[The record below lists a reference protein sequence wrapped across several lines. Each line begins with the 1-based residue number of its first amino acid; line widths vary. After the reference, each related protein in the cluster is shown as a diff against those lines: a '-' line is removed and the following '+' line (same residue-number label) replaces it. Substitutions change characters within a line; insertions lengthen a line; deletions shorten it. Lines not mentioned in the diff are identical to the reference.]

1 MISNNYLFTNLKEC
15 SMKYRVYSLSS
26 PLKKGTQTLLSEGAV
41 PLLDIAPGETGKV
54 HMKLPAV
61 FFQGDV
67 LELEAFMI
75 NRGIL
80 SAIGP
85 GQSNMLMNIL
95 QRNIINILVLH
106 LQVLK
111 SKMERSLCLVMVS
124 LPPLKMECLS
134 K

>member
-41 PLLDIAPGETGKV
+41 PLPDIAPGETGKV

-67 LELEAFMI
+67 WNWKLMI

-95 QRNIINILVLH
+95 RHNIINILVLH
-106 LQVLK
+106 LQY
-111 SKMERSLCLVMVS
+111 
-124 LPPLKMECLS
+124 
-134 K
+134 